1 MSYKE
6 HLKKIRLSNYENVF
20 FTDNCLPELGLG
32 LEDERGGFKIPNEG
46 TYHFRDITTRLIS
59 QPVATA
65 EGILTSPVIPLH
77 IKPPPL
83 FHMFDEPL
91 REPIK
96 SYNNNDGFILG
107 WWKFSQL
114 VKLHPLI
121 ERHKQANLLIDSN
134 LNIIGMTYLMEN
146 WEMPLWP
153 DADRDDAKYAV
164 KMALYKDAC
173 HQYFEDKKSDVW
185 KIEIRKSVLSKLEN
199 TNISLPRY
207 MFKDNE
213 LLKDGVM
220 FKIQNNRIM
229 VWSEKEIIHLYHF
242 ERQVHL
248 QFPWFELPDIINDKE
263 IKRLIKYNKGEKDTD
278 WVLATVKGRH
288 IQDEMEDISSIIS
301 RTYTQEEE
309 LNKLVSMTIKLLAAY
324 CTPTLK
330 KGIKK
335 ISKKAPRLKNR
346 RANMTTPTKWVW
358 GTNKVTYIYP
368 EQRRGKGVDEY
379 YSRPTMAKYY
389 ITKLEKYADRP
400 IYEEEN
406 ENPRYRHSIIRSRA
420 GCWKGGKEKLFVAG
434 GEKSNYSQKAIT
446 WLKRITKETGHNIQ
460 HAENGKEFR
469 IELGQD
475 NYYLADGFCKET
487 NTVYEFNGDYWH
499 GNPKV
504 YDQDEI
510 NKSTKTSFGELYQ
523 RTLQKERVLK
533 QMGFN
538 VVSVWESDWVC

>member
-1 MSYKE
+1 MSYIE
-6 HLKKIRLSNYENVF
+6 HLEKIRLNNYVNGEIYSGHLY
-20 FTDNCLPELGLG
+20 FTDNCLPDLGLG
-32 LEDERGGFKIPNEG
+32 LEDERGGFKTHDQG
-46 TYHFRDITTRLIS
+46 TYHYRDITTRLIS
-59 QPVATA
+59 QPVGK
-65 EGILTSPVIPLH
+65 EGILANPVIPLH
-77 IKPPPL
+77 IKPPPM
-83 FHMFDEPL
+83 FHLFDEPL

-96 SYNNNDGFILG
+96 SFNNNEGFIFG

-121 ERHKQANLLIDSN
+121 ERHKQGNLLIDSK
-134 LNIIGMTYLMEN
+134 LNIIGITYLTEN
-146 WEMPLWP
+146 WIAE
-153 DADRDDAKYAV
+153 DNYSV
-164 KMALYKDAC
+164 KLALYRDAC
-173 HQYFEDKKSDVW
+173 HQYFEGKKNDVW
-185 KIEIRKSVLSKLEN
+185 KIEIRKSVFSKLES

-220 FKIQNNRIM
+220 FKIKNNRIM
-229 VWSEKEIIHLYHF
+229 LWSEEPMIHLYHF

-263 IKRLIKYNKGEKDTD
+263 IKRLIKYSKEEEEED
-278 WVLATVKGRH
+278 WTLATTVKGRH
-288 IQDEMEDISSIIS
+288 IQEEYEDISSVLS
-301 RTYTQEEE
+301 RTFTQEEE
-309 LNKLVSMTIKLLAAY
+309 LNKLVSMAIKLLAAY

-335 ISKKAPRLKNR
+335 ISKKAPRWKNR
-346 RANMTTPTKWVW
+346 RVNAKTPTKWVW
-358 GTNKVTYIYP
+358 GTNNVTYIYP
-368 EQRRGKGVDEY
+368 EQKRGKGVDEY

-406 ENPRYRHSIIRSRA
+406 ENPRYRYSIIRSRA

-434 GEKSNYSQKAIT
+434 GEKRNYSQKAIT
-446 WLKRITKETGHNIQ
+446 WLKRIAKETGHNIQ

-475 NYYLADGFCKET
+475 NYYLADGYCKET